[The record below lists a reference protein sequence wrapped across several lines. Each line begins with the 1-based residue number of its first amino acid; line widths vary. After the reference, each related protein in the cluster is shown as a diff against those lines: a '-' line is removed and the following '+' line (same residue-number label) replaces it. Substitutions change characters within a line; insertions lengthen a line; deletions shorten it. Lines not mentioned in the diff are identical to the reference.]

1 MMSNAIAKT
10 NSETPAALLEKVVVG
25 GDLGKLSPGERMN
38 YYKSV
43 CESVGLNPLT
53 RPFDYL
59 VLQGKTTLYAR
70 KDATDQL
77 RSLKQVSVQI
87 TGRER
92 VEDVYVV
99 TARAVTSDGRTDES
113 TGAVTIGA
121 LKGDALA
128 NALMKAETK
137 AKRRVTLSICGLGW
151 LDETEVETIPGAQ
164 TVASDAAFDL
174 ESGEVLTGAEKVR
187 RDVRKPLIRRCRE
200 AGITLGKERVKPIA
214 KGRVPEQLTDVE
226 LAALADDLEA
236 AVEAMKLETGG
247 DEPVEAADYEP
258 GGEA

>member
-1 MMSNAIAKT
+1 MATQLAKT
-10 NSETPAALLEKVVVG
+10 TTDTPAALLEKVVVG
-25 GDLGKLSPGERMN
+25 GDLGKLSPAERMN

-99 TARAVTSDGRTDES
+99 TARATTTDGRTDES
-113 TGAVTIGA
+113 TGAVTIGS

-151 LDETEVETIPGAQ
+151 LDETEIETIPGAA
-164 TVASDAAFDL
+164 TVAADADT
-174 ESGEVLTGAEKVR
+174 GEVDEARQE
-187 RDVRKPLIRRCRE
+187 LIHRCRE
-200 AGITLGKERVKPIA
+200 AGLALGKDRLKPIA
-214 KGRVPEQLTDVE
+214 KGRKPEQLEVPALETLTDE
-226 LAALADDLEA
+226 LEA
-236 AVEAMKLETGG
+236 AVEAMMAET
-247 DEPVEAADYEP
+247 DTADYEP